1 MNRLLSIILFLGL
14 VSSLHADWDYQY
26 LTLDELMAQSS
37 LIVVAEIKTIGEAVE
52 EGRVTQEIIFTPI
65 KILRGEPDPKGF
77 EYRASYIPKL
87 CAPPESHYI
96 SSPPGTKYLLF
107 LAKKKDSYVSVLGPC
122 GALAVNDYLTERVF
136 WYTDDSKAQRY
147 SDHWKEKPLAEV
159 IARIN
164 EKAEQAGTGQPATR
178 PKSKSEDSDKP
189 QPEAEG
195 RSR

>member
-14 VSSLHADWDYQY
+14 VPSLHADWDYQY

-37 LIVVAEIKTIGEAVE
+37 LIAVAEIKTISEAIE
-52 EGRVTQEIIFTPI
+52 EGHVTQEIIFTPI
-65 KILRGEPDPKGF
+65 TILKGKPDPKGF

-87 CAPPESHYI
+87 CAPPESYYI

-107 LAKKKDSYVSVLGPC
+107 LTKKEDAYVSALGPC
-122 GALAVNDYLTERVF
+122 GALAVSDYLAERVF
-136 WYTDDSKAQRY
+136 WYSDDSKAQRY
-147 SDHWKEKPLAEV
+147 ADLWKEKPLAEV
-159 IARIN
+159 IARIT

-178 PKSKSEDSDKP
+178 PESKSEGSDKP